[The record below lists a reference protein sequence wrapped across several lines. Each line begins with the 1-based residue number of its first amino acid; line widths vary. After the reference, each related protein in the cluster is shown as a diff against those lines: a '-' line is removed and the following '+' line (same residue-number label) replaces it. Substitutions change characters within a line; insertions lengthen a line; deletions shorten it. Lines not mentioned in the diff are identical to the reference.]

1 MGGRVALFLAWV
13 LPLASV
19 AQEVV
24 EEEGSESRDSGGEVA
39 GGPLDLSHLGQR
51 PRPDGIEAASPF
63 EYDPYWGLKESE
75 FRLVPAGS
83 ARPRTEPEFARIPVP
98 RWPGPAM
105 VEAWDLGAA
114 YTFPRLAPAIG
125 AELFSFAGERR
136 DQTVFGERVRL
147 SFYFVELAFNAVGS
161 VGGERLDRTDLDLD
175 FRIPIRLGRKHRLA
189 LMPGSS
195 FPMDGRDLS
204 DDNTAIRFQV
214 LYGFGGGGLGFQAR
228 VGFAQGSRPRSL
240 LLLDEVVTD
249 PAFLYGAM
257 LLWRFV
263 PGVQLRAEASGQ
275 IGRDGGTD
283 SLTLLGGPVFF
294 PLGDPRVSLGTVGIV
309 QTQATE
315 LDFERPVWGG
325 LVQVGVD
332 FY

>member
-1 MGGRVALFLAWV
+1 
-13 LPLASV
+13 P
-19 AQEVV
+19 
-24 EEEGSESRDSGGEVA
+24 
-39 GGPLDLSHLGQR
+39 
-51 PRPDGIEAASPF
+51 
-63 EYDPYWGLKESE
+63 
-75 FRLVPAGS
+75 
-83 ARPRTEPEFARIPVP
+83 
-98 RWPGPAM
+98 
-105 VEAWDLGAA
+105 GAA
-114 YTFPRLAPAIG
+114 YTFPRLAPALG
-125 AELFSFAGERR
+125 AEPFSFAGERR
-136 DQTVFGERVRL
+136 DQTVLGARVRR
-147 SFYFVELAFNAVGS
+147 SFPVVERALHALGPP
-161 VGGERLDRTDLDLD
+161 GGGRTHRADAGHDS
-175 FRIPIRLGRKHRLA
+175 RTPHRLGRKHRLA
-189 LMPGSS
+189 VMPGSTV
-195 FPMDGRDLS
+195 PIAGRDNT
-204 DDNTAIRFQV
+204 DDDTAIRFQV
-214 LYGFGGGGLGFQAR
+214 RYGIGGGGVGFQAR

>member
-1 MGGRVALFLAWV
+1 
-13 LPLASV
+13 
-19 AQEVV
+19 
-24 EEEGSESRDSGGEVA
+24 
-39 GGPLDLSHLGQR
+39 
-51 PRPDGIEAASPF
+51 
-63 EYDPYWGLKESE
+63 
-75 FRLVPAGS
+75 
-83 ARPRTEPEFARIPVP
+83 
-98 RWPGPAM
+98 
-105 VEAWDLGAA
+105 
-114 YTFPRLAPAIG
+114 
-125 AELFSFAGERR
+125 
-136 DQTVFGERVRL
+136 
-147 SFYFVELAFNAVGS
+147 
-161 VGGERLDRTDLDLD
+161 
-175 FRIPIRLGRKHRLA
+175 
-189 LMPGSS
+189 
-195 FPMDGRDLS
+195 MDGRDLS

>member
-1 MGGRVALFLAWV
+1 MGGRVALLLACL
-13 LPLASV
+13 LPASAG
-19 AQEVV
+19 AQEVAV
-24 EEEGSESRDSGGEVA
+24 EEGEAEPVDEA
-39 GGPLDLSHLGQR
+39 GVSGGPLDLSHLGKR
-51 PRPDGIEAASPF
+51 PRPDGLEASSPF
-63 EYDPYWGLKESE
+63 EEDPYWGLKESE
-75 FRLVPAGS
+75 LRLVPAGS
-83 ARPRTEPEFARIPVP
+83 AWRRPGAEDVSLAGPS
-98 RWPGPAM
+98 WPGPAM

-147 SFYFVELAFNAVGS
+147 SFYFVELAFDAVGS
-161 VGGERLDRTDLDLD
+161 VGGERIDRTDLDLD

-189 LMPGSS
+189 VMPGST
-195 FPMDGRDLS
+195 FPIDGRDNT
-204 DDNTAIRFQV
+204 DDDTAIRFQL
-214 LYGFGGGGLGFQAR
+214 LYGIGGGGLGFQAR
-228 VGFAQGSRPRSL
+228 VGFAQGSRPRGL
-240 LLLDEVVTD
+240 LLFDEVATD

-257 LLWRFV
+257 LSWRFV

>member
-1 MGGRVALFLAWV
+1 PAPSPSDRSARGASLSSFPDGRPPGGAPALSVEGSDPNLAASERLLARSREAAMGGRVALFLAWV

-63 EYDPYWGLKESE
+63 EYDPHWGLKESE

-147 SFYFVELAFNAVGS
+147 SFYFVELAFDAVGS
-161 VGGERLDRTDLDLD
+161 VGGERIDRTDLDLD
-175 FRIPIRLGRKHRLA
+175 FRIPIRLGRKH
-189 LMPGSS
+189 
-195 FPMDGRDLS
+195 
-204 DDNTAIRFQV
+204 
-214 LYGFGGGGLGFQAR
+214 
-228 VGFAQGSRPRSL
+228 
-240 LLLDEVVTD
+240 
-249 PAFLYGAM
+249 
-257 LLWRFV
+257 
-263 PGVQLRAEASGQ
+263 
-275 IGRDGGTD
+275 
-283 SLTLLGGPVFF
+283 
-294 PLGDPRVSLGTVGIV
+294 
-309 QTQATE
+309 
-315 LDFERPVWGG
+315 
-325 LVQVGVD
+325 
-332 FY
+332 